1 MKVAPVP
8 LLFHPYLSYQHYFPS
23 TLDNLYTHSTIWA
36 AIKAFP
42 NKSQKKTTIMPMW
55 IALTTTRPFDPCLRR
70 ELMVTIWRAERT
82 PKATSSK
89 RSSARPTAAHLRE
102 ARKANSEAI
111 KTARAERTIR
121 AGCDMVSNIWQMWRI
136 TTNQYLQKILFVLSE
151 LSHNLTPRLFLH
163 PVWLRVPPNLR
174 WNFASSV
181 DCLVSEYNQSQ

>member
-1 MKVAPVP
+1 MP

-70 ELMVTIWRAERT
+70 EVMVTIWRAERT

-111 KTARAERTIR
+111 KTATAERTIR
-121 AGCDMVSNIWQMWRI
+121 AGCDM
-136 TTNQYLQKILFVLSE
+136 KILFVLSE